1 MNKLLIGLLLLMI
14 FSACKKETQTEAN
27 VLEKEKM
34 VTVLTQLH
42 LAEAYVNANYTF
54 SDSARYLYKSLE
66 DSILKSQGTN
76 LAVFDSSLAYYQKD
90 VKSMDEIYAASID
103 SLSLMEGISK

>member
-1 MNKLLIGLLLLMI
+1 MNKLLIGFLLMLI
-14 FSACKKETQTEAN
+14 ISSCKQETQTEAN

-54 SDSARYLYKSLE
+54 SDSARYVYKKLE

-76 LAVFDSSLAYYQKD
+76 LAIFDSSLAYYQKD
-90 VKSMDEIYAASID
+90 VISMDNIYAASID
-103 SLSLMEGISK
+103 SLSLMEGIAK